1 MFGPDEDPVTIG
13 LDNVA
18 EPIKIIGRTPV
29 GGQLRIEYNTFGT
42 NKGHNDVIDAD
53 SRRVGTGPILQMI
66 GNVFHGAGDELLDLG
81 GDVYVAGNLF
91 QNVTKDEFTSDR
103 GYASVIS
110 TGDAGTN
117 TTIVVARNV
126 FYNIDHGINLRNSTA
141 TIFEHNTVVQ
151 VHPDAV
157 DRFGELNRMSAVNL
171 FKAEPG
177 ATPGKGAYVAGN
189 IFWDGPRV
197 FGNVDQPEGQV
208 SQLQFTGN
216 LLSEELAASRVG
228 DRPGTVMQL
237 GPNNRVGDPR
247 LADPAAGDFRLL
259 PGSAA
264 TNSGVW
270 DLGALVP
277 EGAWIRGEP
286 HSPTSD
292 RDITLTVGGPGIFF
306 YRYRVN
312 GGQWSEVV
320 PIGSGFDPQGTIRTD
335 ALTLQGLGDG
345 EYTVEVIGQDFAGNW
360 QATPTQSRT
369 WTVGPQPGRVVLNEL
384 LAANQSYADGL
395 GFYPDLVELRNPGD
409 AAVNLRG
416 YSLTDDPTR
425 PQRFVF
431 SEDRILPAG
440 GYLTL
445 SADDRTSPGIHLGFS
460 LRREGESL
468 MLFAPESEPGDGQ
481 QQIDAVTFGW
491 QIGDY
496 SLGRVGPEGEW
507 TLTEPTFGQANRA
520 ARLGDT
526 AALKINE
533 WLAGSETEADFVE
546 LYNADSLPV
555 ALGGLYLS
563 DAPDGQPQRHE
574 IPAFSYVAA
583 REFRAFWADGDP
595 EAGADH
601 VDFRLDLYRGTL
613 GLHDA
618 DGVAIDTITYGSQTP
633 GISQGRQ
640 PDGAAEV
647 TFFVAPSP
655 DWRNGVGSRGDLN
668 EDGRIDAADIDQ
680 LAVAL
685 RSGGELDEVYDLNR
699 DAAIDSE
706 DYRYL
711 IQTLLGTTF
720 GDADLDG
727 DFGST
732 DFVQVFQIGE
742 YEDDLPGN
750 STWSDGDWD
759 GNGEF
764 DSQDIVIA
772 FQYGRYSVS
781 AKPPGSQPVL
791 YSASPAPSPS
801 LSWTPGDPLPLRE
814 TPTSAATREI
824 ADEPT
829 ATAVSTPSTTRSRFV
844 ALDPSPTDSFFVK
857 LATDQEQADSS
868 NLGDVLEEVLLL
880 RAHSERSSTGGGDAL

>member
-1 MFGPDEDPVTIG
+1 M
-13 LDNVA
+13 
-18 EPIKIIGRTPV
+18 
-29 GGQLRIEYNTFGT
+29 
-42 NKGHNDVIDAD
+42 
-53 SRRVGTGPILQMI
+53 S
-66 GNVFHGAGDELLDLG
+66 
-81 GDVYVAGNLF
+81 
-91 QNVTKDEFTSDR
+91 
-103 GYASVIS
+103 
-110 TGDAGTN
+110 
-117 TTIVVARNV
+117 
-126 FYNIDHGINLRNSTA
+126 GIR
-141 TIFEHNTVVQ
+141 
-151 VHPDAV
+151 D
-157 DRFGELNRMSAVNL
+157 
-171 FKAEPG
+171 
-177 ATPGKGAYVAGN
+177 
-189 IFWDGPRV
+189 
-197 FGNVDQPEGQV
+197 
-208 SQLQFTGN
+208 
-216 LLSEELAASRVG
+216 
-228 DRPGTVMQL
+228 
-237 GPNNRVGDPR
+237 

-264 TNSGVW
+264 TGDWAAW
-270 DLGALVP
+270 DLGAFVP

-286 HSPTSD
+286 DSPTSD
-292 RDITLTVGGPGIFF
+292 RDVTLTVGGPGIFF

-312 GGQWSEVV
+312 GGPWSEVI
-320 PIGSGFDPQGTIRTD
+320 PIGTGFDPQGTIRTD
-335 ALTLQGLGDG
+335 SLTLQGLGDG
-345 EYTVEVIGQDFAGNW
+345 EYTLEVIGQDFAGNW

-384 LAANQSYADGL
+384 LASNQSYADGL
-395 GFYPDLVELRNPGD
+395 GFYPDLVELHNPGD
-409 AAVNLRG
+409 SAINLRG
-416 YSLTDDPTR
+416 YSLTDDPMR
-425 PQRFVF
+425 PQKFVF
-431 SEDRILPAG
+431 SDDLVLPAG

-445 SADDRTSPGIHLGFS
+445 TAGDGSSSGIHLGFS

-468 MLFAPESEPGDGQ
+468 SLFSPASGPVDGQ
-481 QQIDAVTFGW
+481 LIDSITFGW

-496 SLGRVGPEGEW
+496 SLGRVGPAGAW

-520 ARLGDT
+520 ALLGDT
-526 AALKINE
+526 AALRINE
-533 WLAGSETEADFVE
+533 WLAGSDTESDFVE
-546 LYNADSLPV
+546 LYNADPLPV

-563 DAPDGQPQRHE
+563 DAPDGNPLRHE
-574 IPAFSYVAA
+574 IPAFSYVAG
-583 REFRAFWADGDP
+583 RDFRAFGADGDP

-618 DGVAIDTITYGSQTP
+618 QGVAIDTITYGSQTP

-640 PDGAAEV
+640 PDGAAEF

-655 DWRNGVGSRGDLN
+655 DWMNGVGLRGDLDD
-668 EDGRIDAADIDQ
+668 DGRIDAADIDL

-685 RSGGELDEVYDLNR
+685 RTGGEPDEVYDLNR
-699 DAAIDSE
+699 DAVVDFE

-742 YEDDLPGN
+742 YEDDTPGN

-781 AKPPGSQPVL
+781 AKPPGSQPVP
-791 YSASPAPSPS
+791 YSASPAPSSS

-844 ALDPSPTDSFFVK
+844 ARDPSPTDSFFVK
-857 LATDQEQADSS
+857 LASDQEQVDSS

-880 RAHSERSSTGGGDAL
+880 RAHSERSSTGGRDAL